1 MSGRRSRSRSERRG
15 HHQGLHLRYITS
27 RHKAYSALLIDA
39 TEIGPDVLSQVTT
52 WAHNILEVTLAEV
65 VADFPHHLDGG
76 WQDADPNDNF
86 LLYATIQTGQF
97 KGVSACAIGGN
108 KQVRERG
115 VCLALIL
122 AVAVAYPDIVTDEI
136 LQQYHAELPSW
147 AAQVH
152 RMHMLVEQN
161 AKPSSKPRSRPRS
174 KSHDEACM
182 NLKVKA
188 LVDENA
194 DLRREVAKLRKEA
207 RPCG

>member
-1 MSGRRSRSRSERRG
+1 M
-15 HHQGLHLRYITS
+15 
-27 RHKAYSALLIDA
+27 LLIDA

-76 WQDADPNDNF
+76 WQDADPMDNF

-97 KGVSACAIGGN
+97 KGVSACTLGGN

-152 RMHMLVEQN
+152 QTHTRLLPLLDQN
-161 AKPSSKPRSRPRS
+161 VSKPSSKPRSRPRS

-194 DLRREVAKLRKEA
+194 DLRREVTKLRKEA